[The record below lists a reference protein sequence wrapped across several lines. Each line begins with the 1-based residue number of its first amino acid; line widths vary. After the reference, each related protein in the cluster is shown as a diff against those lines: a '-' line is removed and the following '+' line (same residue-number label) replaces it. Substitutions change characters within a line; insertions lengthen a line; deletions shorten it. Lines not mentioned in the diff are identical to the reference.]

1 MTTKQLLGQK
11 CLVVLEGGC
20 ARPRRAVAGAIYVE
34 VGKKIKF
41 DAAALDD
48 FDVEGCQPVHY
59 DLLLICAAVEFAD
72 RRWKRPRSWGRK
84 LHLIIPTID
93 RKSTRL
99 NSSHSCASR
108 MPSSA

>member
-41 DAAALDD
+41 AAAALDD

-72 RRWKRPRSWGRK
+72 RRWKRPRRSEEHTSELQSLMRISYSVFCLK
-84 LHLIIPTID
+84 TKKHNNTLH
-93 RKSTRL
+93 K
-99 NSSHSCASR
+99 
-108 MPSSA
+108 